1 VPSKRRTGRLRC
13 VLIAAALLS
22 AGAVS
27 AAPPAAER
35 GLPPLSE
42 SDRARVDALLG
53 RMSLDEKIG
62 QLNQIPG
69 GRSKSLNSRLGPEE
83 YQRVR
88 RGAVGSYLH
97 VAGAEPL
104 RELQRIAVEES
115 RLGIPLLFAMDVVH
129 GYRTI
134 FPVPLAVASS
144 WDPALAERAARIAA
158 VEASAS
164 GLHWTFAPMVDIAR
178 DPRWGRIVEGA
189 GEDPFLGSA
198 MAAAQVRG
206 YQGRSLAAPD
216 TIMATAKHFAAYGAA
231 EGGRDYDA
239 ADISERTL
247 HETYLPPFAAAAE
260 AGSFMTSF
268 NSIGAVPVTADRA
281 LVRGLLR
288 ETWGYQGLV
297 VSDWNAITELK
308 NHGVAQDDAA
318 AAAAALSA
326 SIDMDMASTA
336 YANALRQAVERDPAL
351 MRDLDEAVRRVL
363 AAKAR
368 LGLFADPYKYHDAA
382 RERRVMLSAEHR
394 RAAREIAEKSVVLL
408 KNEGGLLPLASKVRR
423 IAVVGALAAD
433 ANSQLGSWRAQGKAE
448 DVKPLLPA
456 LEAALPRE
464 TRLVFK
470 PGASPRSDDRSGI
483 AAAVEAARQ
492 ADLTILVVGEDFDL
506 SGEARSRSDLSLP
519 GAQQALAEAV
529 LDTGKPV
536 VLLLMNGRPLALET
550 LAERAPAILETWF
563 LGVEAGPALAN
574 ILTGKVSPGGKLPV
588 SFPRR
593 TGAVPS
599 YYNHLP
605 TGRPADPDLAKD
617 SARYLDLPITPSF
630 PFGHGLSYSS
640 FTYGPMLLD
649 RRQLAAGASVTISID
664 ISNSGRVTADEVPQ
678 LYIRDPVASVS
689 RPVQELRGFRRI
701 TLQPGETRRVS
712 FTLDP
717 RHFAFWQAGRWRVE
731 PGAIELMIGSSSAD
745 IRARGRIEMVS
756 EAAANASPAVLGTNT
771 REEKVR

>member
-1 VPSKRRTGRLRC
+1 M
-13 VLIAAALLS
+13 LIAAALLS
-22 AGAVS
+22 AAAVS

-35 GLPPLSE
+35 GLPLLSE

-69 GRSKSLNSRLGPEE
+69 GRSKSLNSRLGPQE
-83 YQRVR
+83 YERVR

-104 RELQRIAVEES
+104 RELQRIAIEES

-247 HETYLPPFAAAAE
+247 HEIYLPPFAAAAE

-268 NSIGAVPVTADRA
+268 NSIGGVPVTADRA

-336 YANALRQAVERDPAL
+336 YLNALRKAVERDPAL

-368 LGLFADPYKYHDAA
+368 LGLFEDPYRYHDAA

-408 KNEGGLLPLASKVRR
+408 KNDGGLLPLASKVRR

-456 LEAALPRE
+456 LQAALPRE
-464 TRLVFK
+464 TRLVFEA
-470 PGASPRSDDRSGI
+470 GASPRSDDRSGI

-536 VLLLMNGRPLALET
+536 VLLLMNGRPLALEK
-550 LAERAPAILETWF
+550 LAERAPAILEGWF

-640 FTYGPMLLD
+640 FAYGPIQLD
-649 RRQLAAGASVTISID
+649 RRQLAAGASVTISIT
-664 ISNSGRVTADEVPQ
+664 ITNSGRVTADEVPQ

-701 TLQPGETRRVS
+701 TLRPGETRRLS
-712 FTLDP
+712 FKLDP

-745 IRARGRIEMVS
+745 IRARGRIHIMS
-756 EAAANASPAVLGTNT
+756 EAAASSSPAVLGTIT
-771 REEKVR
+771 SEEKVR